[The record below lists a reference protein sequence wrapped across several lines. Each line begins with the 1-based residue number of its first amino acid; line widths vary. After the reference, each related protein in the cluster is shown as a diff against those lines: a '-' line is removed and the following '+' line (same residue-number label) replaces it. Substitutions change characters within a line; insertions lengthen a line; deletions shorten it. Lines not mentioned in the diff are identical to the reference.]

1 MLQVEIPD
9 GVKALWLRVGLSA
22 RSWRHPRLKDRSGRR
37 PPDFRHV
44 AIGHAVRDDMPKR
57 REVEADAG
65 DAQFLSGNEF
75 EHLLSR
81 LCCGSRIDVV
91 GDARV
96 GEGELHSW
104 KVDDVAPDEK
114 LIAAGLNEPCRVARS
129 MAGYGEGADAWS
141 DFVRLDRADAI
152 AIGGKRRASQ
162 AEIAL
167 AFRGRARHR
176 PIVCPKGELVLMQDE
191 LRLGEYSLSR
201 RVDKPRLVI
210 RMHVRHHNRVDVGR
224 RNAHGL

>member
-1 MLQVEIPD
+1 MSLAAS
-9 GVKALWLRVGLSA
+9 KA
-22 RSWRHPRLKDRSGRR
+22 KDRSRRR
-37 PPDFRHV
+37 PPDFRRV
-44 AIGHAVRDDMPKR
+44 AIGRALPDDMPKR

-65 DAQFLSGNEF
+65 DAQFLSGYEF

-81 LCCGSRIDVV
+81 LRCCSRIDVV

-114 LIAAGLNEPCRVARS
+114 RVGAGLNEPCPVARS
-129 MAGYGEGADAWS
+129 VSRCWESADARS

-162 AEIAL
+162 VEIAL

-176 PIVCPKGELVLMQDE
+176 PVAFPKGEFIFVQDE
-191 LRLGEYSLSR
+191 LRRGKYSLSR
-201 RVDKPRLVI
+201 
-210 RMHVRHHNRVDVGR
+210 
-224 RNAHGL
+224 